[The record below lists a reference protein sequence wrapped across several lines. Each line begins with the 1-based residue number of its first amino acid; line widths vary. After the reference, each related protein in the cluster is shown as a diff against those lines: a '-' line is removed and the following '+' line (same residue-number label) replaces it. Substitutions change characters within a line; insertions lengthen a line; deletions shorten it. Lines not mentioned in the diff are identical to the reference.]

1 MCYIFFYS
9 KLAISDAV
17 LYRRITINKRTYI
30 EIMWLHKQSTILKGV
45 SNNIV
50 LNLIVNYGLIVGCI
64 GGVCVYGSFPLFYLK
79 FKKDAAEYQTYTSI
93 MFLPWACKALV
104 GALSDSYP
112 IFGWH
117 KRWLLIGA
125 NITLFMSLIGV
136 GTSQSSFDALGF
148 LLLASV
154 CIMTNNTLWEGQY
167 AMMTTFAR
175 ADPRGVSFSWG
186 CYMLGLGLGA
196 CVIGPLGS
204 NVSMAFFI
212 AAPLAL
218 IPVVPL
224 ITMPEETLPGDRK
237 GTMTTP
243 ALLNEDRKESIRTS
257 KPKAQEWS
265 LILWITTASIL
276 LIILLLS
283 TNPNTQS
290 FFFPVTL
297 AIFIIFVS
305 IASLYAVY
313 FKEQPVITALC
324 VFSLMHQIFY
334 INLEGVTTAYYTASN
349 ACWYGAPGFSLVFF
363 YTVVQVIS
371 SIVGVAAAGLHAGVF
386 SKWDTRSAEI
396 NAIVFRIFT
405 GVFDL
410 IIVQNWNEKYLHI
423 GDKAFYIM
431 GDAIASEAAIILV
444 MLPLKTLCAKIIPMG
459 RATTSYALLDS
470 FQFLGIS
477 ISRILGIGLANS
489 FDVRASKLTGC
500 DFTQFAVILALA
512 HMVFP
517 ILSLSLAW
525 LVIPRIKIG
534 VD

>member
-1 MCYIFFYS
+1 M
-9 KLAISDAV
+9 ISDSL
-17 LYRRITINKRTYI
+17 LYRQNVCCNIYSIGIRSFVN
-30 EIMWLHKQSTILKGV
+30 MWLHQPSTLLKGV

-64 GGVCVYGSFPLFYLK
+64 GGVCIYGSFPLFFLK
-79 FKKDAAEYQTYTSI
+79 FKQDAAEYQKYTSI

-125 NITLFMSLIGV
+125 NVSLYLSLIGV
-136 GTSQSSFDALGF
+136 GISKTSFDALGF
-148 LLLASV
+148 LLVASV
-154 CIMTNNTLWEGQY
+154 CIMINNTLWEGQY

-196 CVIGPLGS
+196 CVVGPLGS
-204 NVSMAFFI
+204 ENIEIAFYIVS
-212 AAPLAL
+212 PLAL
-218 IPVVPL
+218 IPIVPL
-224 ITMPEETLPGDRK
+224 VVMPDATLPGDRK

-243 ALLNEDRKESIRTS
+243 ALLNEDRSESIRTS
-257 KPKAQEWS
+257 KPQAQEWS
-265 LILWITTASIL
+265 LVLWITTASVL
-276 LIILLLS
+276 LIIVLLTTS
-283 TNPNTQS
+283 PNTKS
-290 FFFPVTL
+290 FVFPVTL

-305 IASLYAVY
+305 IAALYAVY
-313 FKEQPVITALC
+313 FKEHPLLTSLC
-324 VFSLMHQIFY
+324 VFSMMHQIFY
-334 INLEGVTTAYYTASN
+334 VNLEGVTTAFYTAN
-349 ACWYGAPGFSLVFF
+349 DACWYGAPGFSLVFF
-363 YTVVQVIS
+363 YTIVQVIS
-371 SIVGVAAAGLHAGVF
+371 SVVGVAAAGFHAGIF

-423 GDKAFYIM
+423 DNKSFYVM
-431 GDAIASEAAIILV
+431 GDAVASEAAMILV

-459 RATTSYALLDS
+459 RATTSYAMLDS

-477 ISRILGIGLANS
+477 ISRILGIALANS

-500 DFTQFAVILALA
+500 DFTQLPVVLTLG

-534 VD
+534 TD